1 MTKRV
6 GIIGWPVSHSISPA
20 MHNATFKALGM
31 DWQYD
36 AMAIPPDIVTYGIK
50 EPMQHGYIGVNVT
63 SPHKEEV
70 MKLVKPDEVARAI
83 GAVNTVDFRDLSGTN
98 TDVDGFINDLKAH
111 QIPIED
117 QTVIVLGAG
126 GASRAAVYGL
136 WREGAT
142 VIVVNRTLERA
153 NKMLADLAISAGIM
167 SRVNALSLED
177 ASTLPASLIV
187 NATSAGMPPNQ
198 DLSPWADDVPFPPNI
213 TLYDMIYRPA
223 QTKIMTQVEAS
234 GGRAINGLGM
244 LVRQGVL
251 CFERWTGVEP
261 PIDVMF
267 EAAQNAL
274 YPKKDDKS

>member
-1 MTKRV
+1 
-6 GIIGWPVSHSISPA
+6 
-20 MHNATFKALGM
+20 M

-198 DLSPWADDVPFPPNI
+198 DLSPWADDVPFPPHI